1 MKVRSISQRFSI
13 QHLWALVILAGVF
26 IFVNTHPIRPHDF
39 WWHMAVGR
47 EILQT
52 GAIPQVDTF
61 SYTALGTPY
70 PSYQVFWLMEIILY
84 LVYQAGDAALIV
96 FFQSLVVAS
105 AYSIILI
112 TCLQQSHHWRAAA
125 LGIAFASLLGL
136 NSWNIRPQVI
146 TYLLGAIFLYLI
158 SRLLRGAKRGWA
170 FLFPVMMV
178 IWVNSHGTFLLG
190 IFFISLWLGQEAW
203 DYSLAKIAN
212 RNGASASR
220 VIYAMMIFIL
230 SLLACLIN
238 PCGWGVIE
246 YLQSLFGNSV
256 VQNLVIE
263 WTPPTFE
270 TFGGGLF
277 LVALLLSAI
286 ILAIS
291 PRRLNFYQYF
301 SFLGVA
307 ILALY
312 TSRGIVWFGL
322 VVAPLI
328 TEHSLAIVSGVT
340 KNRISHDGSPGNSA
354 INWVFLVVIL
364 VVVFLTVPWFKE
376 RLPMPEAKA
385 GLISAETPIQ
395 ATEYILETRPPG
407 NIFHAMSFGSY
418 LIWVAQ
424 PEYPVFVDGRIEL
437 YPQEVWEDYLA
448 ISNALGDWEG
458 ELERYGVHT
467 IMLSPSEQPFL
478 VLAVQKSSR
487 WLLVFEDQAAVVYI
501 SP

>member
-1 MKVRSISQRFSI
+1 MSCVKVRSISQRCSI
-13 QHLWALVILAGVF
+13 HHLWALVILAGVF

-61 SYTALGTPY
+61 SYTASGTPY

-96 FFQSLVVAS
+96 IFQSLVITS

-125 LGIAFASLLGL
+125 IGIAFASLLGL
-136 NSWNIRPQVI
+136 NSWNVRPQVI

-158 SRLLRGAKRGWA
+158 SRLLRGAKISWA
-170 FLFPVMMV
+170 FLFPAMMV
-178 IWVNSHGTFLLG
+178 IWVNSHGTFPLG
-190 IFFISLWLGQEAW
+190 IFFIGLWLGQEAW
-203 DYSLAKIAN
+203 DYSRVKLAN
-212 RNGASASR
+212 RNGAGASR
-220 VIYAMMIFIL
+220 VIYAMLIFIL

-238 PCGWGVIE
+238 PRGWGVIE

-263 WTPPTFE
+263 WAPPTFD
-270 TFGGGLF
+270 TIGGGLF
-277 LVALLLSAI
+277 LAALLLSAV
-286 ILAIS
+286 ILAVS
-291 PRRLNFYQYF
+291 PRRITFYQFF
-301 SFLGVA
+301 SFLGIA
-307 ILALY
+307 SLALY

-328 TEHSLAIVSGVT
+328 TGHSLAIVTGLT
-340 KNRISHDGSPGNSA
+340 QNRKSHGGSPGNQV
-354 INWVFLVVIL
+354 INWLFLVVIL
-364 VVVFLTVPWFKE
+364 FVVLLTLPWFKD

-395 ATEYILETRPPG
+395 ATE
-407 NIFHAMSFGSY
+407 
-418 LIWVAQ
+418 
-424 PEYPVFVDGRIEL
+424 
-437 YPQEVWEDYLA
+437 
-448 ISNALGDWEG
+448 
-458 ELERYGVHT
+458 
-467 IMLSPSEQPFL
+467 
-478 VLAVQKSSR
+478 
-487 WLLVFEDQAAVVYI
+487 
-501 SP
+501 